1 MTATLKVLLAGDLP
15 EHAWDGYAAILR
27 AELESL
33 GLNAQYEVFTEQQLN
48 RRTNAKEA
56 YAQIDICVVAKPAE
70 QLWPKL
76 RHVQWVQ
83 SLWAGVETLLANS
96 AIPKNIQLTRL
107 VDPFMTQTMA
117 EAACTHVLWL
127 HRQMHRYASQ
137 QRQGRWAQLVQGPA
151 DQCQVGVVG
160 FGELGQ
166 ACGLALTHLGFKVA
180 GYRRTQAADSV
191 FTDELGLSQLLKQSD
206 IIINLLPL
214 TPSTKGFFNEE
225 RFAQFKPNASF
236 INLARGDHVDEVA
249 LQAALNGQLDYA
261 ILDVFSIEPLA
272 QDSWLWKHPK
282 VTITPHVAADS
293 RPESMFKVVAQ
304 NMRRY
309 ALGQPLQF
317 VVERARG
324 Y

>member
-15 EHAWDGYAAILR
+15 EHEWENYAAILR
-27 AELESL
+27 NELASL
-33 GLNAQYEVFTEQQLN
+33 GLNARYDVFTERQLN
-48 RRTNAKEA
+48 RQANTQNA
-56 YAQIDICVVAKPAE
+56 YAQIDICVVAKPSE
-70 QLWPKL
+70 QLWL
-76 RHVQWVQ
+76 QLSHVQWVQ
-83 SLWAGVETLLANS
+83 SLWAGVEKLLANS
-96 AIPKNIQLTRL
+96 AIPKNIQLTRM
-107 VDPFMTQTMA
+107 VDPFMTRTMA

-137 QRQGRWAQLVQGPA
+137 QRQGRWEQLIQGPA
-151 DQCQVGVVG
+151 EQCQVGIVG

-180 GYRRTQAADSV
+180 GYRRTQAVDNV

-214 TPSTKGFFNEE
+214 TPSTRGFFNAE
-225 RFAQFKPNASF
+225 RFAQFKSSACF
-236 INLARGDHVDEVA
+236 INLARGDHIDEAA
-249 LQAALNGQLDYA
+249 LHAALNSQLDHA
-261 ILDVFSIEPLA
+261 ILDVFSIEPLP
-272 QDSWLWKHPK
+272 QDSWFWKHPK

-293 RPESMFKVVAQ
+293 RPETVFKVVAE

-309 ALGQPLQF
+309 ALGQPLQYI
-317 VVERARG
+317 VERARG